1 MVSLT
6 AFLWANTNS
15 AAPEDD
21 TCVRHE
27 DSNDNDSH
35 SRDKPAQMGLR
46 TSKMKGFLSA
56 MIKNTHQEKN
66 AAKENHSTNNDLCE
80 VLKWSGIFFLFAGI

>member
-21 TCVRHE
+21 TRVRHE
-27 DSNDNDSH
+27 GSNDDDSH
-35 SRDKPAQMGLR
+35 CRNKPAQMGLR
-46 TSKMKGFLSA
+46 ISKMNGFLSA

-66 AAKENHSTNNDLCE
+66 AAKENHSTNDDLCE
-80 VLKWSGIFFLFAGI
+80 VLKWGGVFFLFAGV